1 MKTITIGIAVNLAD
15 VGVETI
21 RFYERKGL
29 ITQPLKPDGGGYRH
43 YSNKIIQ
50 RLRFIRQAQELG
62 FSLKEI
68 SELLSLRANPDSDC
82 SEIQRRANA
91 KLTKVEEKIDQLK
104 VIGTALKKV
113 IAACPLHGDLET
125 CSIISAM
132 GPVRAKMVVGG
143 RVAA

>member
-1 MKTITIGIAVNLAD
+1 MAG

-21 RFYERKGL
+21 RFYERKRL
-29 ITQPLKPDGGGYRH
+29 IIQPLKPNSGGYRH
-43 YSNKIIQ
+43 YSNEIIQ

-82 SEIQRRANA
+82 NEIQGRANA
-91 KLTKVEEKIDQLK
+91 KLAEVEGKIEQLK
-104 VIGTALKKV
+104 HIGTALRKV
-113 IAACPLHGDLET
+113 IAACPSHGGLET

-132 GPVRAKMVVGG
+132 ERNTLK
-143 RVAA
+143 